1 MSLNSTCAANKHAGK
16 AADHTTPPLAFFE
29 DRLATGATG
38 TDGAAETANTA
49 NAQGWLF
56 ADYCGQLAAHDAATL
71 TLAFAALEAARQAGQ
86 WVVLALDYELGYL
99 LEPAAAPAHWC
110 PDPQRP
116 LLRAWRFAQ
125 RYTVTGEAAIT
136 DTLARLS
143 TTGADSG
150 ATGVSAL
157 RPALSEADYCAAIER
172 IRAYIA
178 AGDCYQVNYTFPLA
192 FDWFGSPLALY
203 RALRERQP
211 VRYGGLV
218 CHTGDAAAQTHLL
231 SFSPELFV
239 EKQGARLTTRPMKGT
254 APRHP
259 DPATDAA
266 HARTLHASE
275 KNRAENLMIVDLL
288 RNDLGRLAPPGG
300 VQVEQLFGIEAY
312 PSLFQMVSQISA
324 NVGTAGLADCL
335 RALFPCGSITGAPKI
350 RAMQIAAEL
359 EVAERGL
366 YTGSLGW
373 LGPDGDFRLNVAIRT
388 LCLHEGTAQG
398 KTGTLGIGSGIVT
411 DSVPAEEWAEC
422 LLKADFLRRLEPSFS
437 TPATGVATAGLQLI
451 ETLRLEN
458 GAYPELAG
466 HLARL
471 QRSSQALGFACDL
484 VAIRAALLAYAQSLS
499 APLVL
504 SPPTCWRVRLTLDK
518 AGEWA
523 ITSGALAPLQPA
535 GAETPLFATLATT
548 PIDAHHLLR
557 RHKTTDRQ
565 LYDTALAALAHTPEV
580 FDQIFLNQYGEVAE
594 GARSSVFLALPEG
607 GLLLTPPVT
616 SGALPGV
623 LRSRLLAEGKA
634 VEAVIR
640 PEQLQQGQLYLG
652 NALRGLVAVTLQT
665 AV

>member
-1 MSLNSTCAANKHAGK
+1 LNSTCAANKHSGK
-16 AADHTTPPLAFFE
+16 PAERTTPPLAFFE
-29 DRLATGATG
+29 DRLGNQLRDQQTTS
-38 TDGAAETANTA
+38 TDGQADNA

-71 TLAFAALEAARQAGQ
+71 PHAFAALEAARQAGQ
-86 WVVLALDYELGYL
+86 WAVLALDYELGYL
-99 LEPAAAPAHWC
+99 LEPAAAPANWQH
-110 PDPQRP
+110 DPQRP
-116 LLRAWRFAQ
+116 LLRAWLFAQ
-125 RYTVTGEAAIT
+125 RHTVTGEAAIT

-157 RPALSEADYCAAIER
+157 LPALSEADYCAAIER

-218 CHTGDAAAQTHLL
+218 CHAGSATAQTHLL

-239 EKQGARLTTRPMKGT
+239 EKQGERLTTRPMKGT

-259 DPATDAA
+259 DPTTDAA
-266 HARTLHASE
+266 HARSLHASE

-300 VQVEQLFGIEAY
+300 VQLEQLFGIEAY

-388 LCLHEGTAQG
+388 LCLHEGTGG

-422 LLKADFLRRLEPSFS
+422 LLKADFLRRMEPSFS
-437 TPATGVATAGLQLI
+437 APATGVTTAGLQLI

-471 QRSSQALGFACDL
+471 QRSSQTLGFACEL
-484 VAIRAALLAYAQSLS
+484 AAIRAALLAYAQNLS
-499 APLVL
+499 VPA
-504 SPPTCWRVRLTLDK
+504 CWRVRLTLNK

-523 ITSGALAPLQPA
+523 ITSGALAPLQAA
-535 GAETPLFATLATT
+535 GAETPLFATLATS

-565 LYDTALAALAHTPEV
+565 LYDSALTALANTPEV

-594 GARSSVFLALPEG
+594 GARSTVFLALPG
-607 GLLLTPPVT
+607 GGPLLTPPVT

-623 LRSRLLAEGKA
+623 LRARLLAEGKA
-634 VEAVIR
+634 VETVIR

-652 NALRGLVAVTLQT
+652 NALRGLVAVTLRT
-665 AV
+665 AM